1 MLDGW
6 LVHSTDAAD
15 VPGVAVRSVPLLMAD
30 DATTAAMVRAALELA
45 GV

>member
-1 MLDGW
+1 VLDGW
-6 LVHSTDAAD
+6 LIHSTDGAD

-30 DATTAAMVRAALELA
+30 DPTTATMVRAALELA